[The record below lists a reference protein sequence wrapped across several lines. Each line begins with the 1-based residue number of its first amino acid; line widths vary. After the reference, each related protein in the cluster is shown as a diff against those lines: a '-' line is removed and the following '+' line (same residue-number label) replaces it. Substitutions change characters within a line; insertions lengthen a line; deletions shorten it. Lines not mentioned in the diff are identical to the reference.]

1 MCGNT
6 STDFVG
12 EHSNNT
18 TVTFHSK
25 IHLKHLLYYIRC
37 YAILSKELKVN
48 LSKSMLIY
56 IFCFIKKQ
64 SYLSHA
70 VWPRW
75 NFFTS
80 IIFANTI
87 VQGYS
92 KGCLP
97 PLKWVSIWFFL
108 RYPMSFIIYRNLIK
122 SEIFF
127 SLCNCNA

>member
-6 STDFVG
+6 NTNFVG

-18 TVTFHSK
+18 TVTFCSK

-48 LSKSMLIY
+48 FSMS

-64 SYLSHA
+64 SCLSHA
-70 VWPRW
+70 VWPRL

-80 IIFANTI
+80 TIFANTT

-97 PLKWVSIWFFL
+97 LLKWVSIWFFL